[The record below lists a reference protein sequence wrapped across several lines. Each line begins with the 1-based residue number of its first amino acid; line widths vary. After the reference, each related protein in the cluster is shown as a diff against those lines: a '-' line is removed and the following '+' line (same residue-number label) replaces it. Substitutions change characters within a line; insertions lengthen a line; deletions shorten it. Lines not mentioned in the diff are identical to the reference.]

1 MSPDSKFTRQMA
13 GLEYVVG
20 ASSKCARL
28 VKSKLV
34 VVRYTS
40 GSFSHWCQIDS
51 CAPRHQWELYR
62 GILHHTLVAFAR
74 QHFLDNYHYQEVNT
88 TLQHVRVVLGYP
100 ILTRHTHEYHANRQF
115 HAENQVCLTRFTTI
129 TIQWHLG
136 MLMQPISHLSINA
149 TTNLPKY
156 TLNKIMH
163 TIHRQNINPANH
175 PASQAERIWIIKW
188 YLIPGCNNLFPR
200 CIYRIHCH
208 IAKQHGRSV
217 LPN

>member
-20 ASSKCARL
+20 ASSKGARL

-40 GSFSHWCQIDS
+40 GSFSHWCQIAS
-51 CAPRHQWELYR
+51 CVPRHQWVLYI

-74 QHFLDNYHYQEVNT
+74 QHFWITTTTKKLTLHFTMFGLSLGTQYWPGIHINT
-88 TLQHVRVVLGYP
+88 MPTGSFMQKIKFVWPDLLQLPSNDIYV
-100 ILTRHTHEYHANRQF
+100 
-115 HAENQVCLTRFTTI
+115 
-129 TIQWHLG
+129 
-136 MLMQPISHLSINA
+136 LSINA

-156 TLNKIMH
+156 TLNKIVH

-175 PASQAERIWIIKW
+175 PASQADRIWIIKW